1 MALVERSEYQ
11 IEVIPP
17 FKVLQCR
24 RADIIERDGVE
35 IGKSYHRHSKA
46 PGDDMTG
53 EPAEMQAIATALWTP
68 EVIAA
73 YQAGQPLP
81 PAPPEPGPDYMAFWD
96 ALLVSG
102 VYQSIRAQALTTPAV
117 LVACTEFIAAIGDA
131 KMGRPNVMAI
141 QACIYYLL
149 AAGTFSEANLQELE
163 AILAAGH
170 LQDIYVLAPPA
181 P

>member
-1 MALVERSEYQ
+1 MALIERSEYK

-17 FKVLQCR
+17 YSILACR

-35 IGKSYHRHSKA
+35 IGRSYHRHTRV

-53 EPAEMQAIATALWTP
+53 EPTEMQVIAAAIWTP

-73 YQAGQPLP
+73 YQAGNPIDP
-81 PAPPEPGPDYMAFWD
+81 VPPERGPDYMAFWD
-96 ALLVSG
+96 ALLVSP

-131 KMGRPNVMAI
+131 KIGRPNVPAI
-141 QACIYYLL
+141 QACINNLL
-149 AAGTFSEANLQELE
+149 SGGTFTEADLQELGVL
-163 AILAAGH
+163 LAVGN
-170 LQDIYVLAPPA
+170 LQDTYVLAV
-181 P
+181 